1 MTGAQRVNN
10 AILWCV
16 QLERRVVPSI
26 RPLLDRLLRRPV
38 QALVQWLINVRRRD
52 EHLRLA
58 EETVRPEEA
67 GIAEDI
73 ARQMARSLARTALVP
88 HPRGHAAAAE
98 TVFRR
103 DATVRPCRPAVFQ
116 PLARTA
122 RAPAARQPEPRPPR
136 HLSPA
141 LRAPAIDERHTA
153 RPRRRHLSRLGH
165 AEQSAR
171 GQAGLALASYAACT
185 TPWEGAMTMDGHT
198 VARYSLAGIR
208 LVNGVAALLAP
219 QVVARR
225 LGADPNRPALVYVLR
240 MFGVRT
246 VVLGAELLCLKDPDE
261 LNRALRVGTL
271 IHTSDALSAAWAGQ
285 EGTLARRPAMAAT
298 AISTVNVALTFLAQ
312 RRNCCRPATR

>member
-1 MTGAQRVNN
+1 
-10 AILWCV
+10 
-16 QLERRVVPSI
+16 
-26 RPLLDRLLRRPV
+26 
-38 QALVQWLINVRRRD
+38 
-52 EHLRLA
+52 
-58 EETVRPEEA
+58 
-67 GIAEDI
+67 
-73 ARQMARSLARTALVP
+73 
-88 HPRGHAAAAE
+88 
-98 TVFRR
+98 
-103 DATVRPCRPAVFQ
+103 
-116 PLARTA
+116 
-122 RAPAARQPEPRPPR
+122 
-136 HLSPA
+136 
-141 LRAPAIDERHTA
+141 
-153 RPRRRHLSRLGH
+153 
-165 AEQSAR
+165 
-171 GQAGLALASYAACT
+171 
-185 TPWEGAMTMDGHT
+185 MTMDGHT